1 MYSLRLR
8 SCKKL
13 DAFII
18 SSLPSRLKVTL
29 QTAGP
34 LHSADVTLLPGQP
47 DLVLSAGKT
56 LAGKRGQG
64 RGVAEVGQALDEE
77 MFLLILVAALEV
89 IGAEI
94 LIRLAGF

>member
-1 MYSLRLR
+1 MLCRLTLGHYALSTEKKQPRR
-8 SCKKL
+8 S
-13 DAFII
+13 A
-18 SSLPSRLKVTL
+18 
-29 QTAGP
+29 
-34 LHSADVTLLPGQP
+34 PGQP

-94 LIRLAGF
+94 LIRLASF